1 MLRILQGSLGHLWGI
16 CGQTCDET
24 TGKNPNPTRVPHH
37 TSCGQNITTRH
48 RLQDDEA
55 FSLAATVSTSN
66 FNVSGLVVREL
77 RLMVALADAS
87 DSLRATLGTSAS
99 AAAET

>member
-1 MLRILQGSLGHLWGI
+1 MT
-16 CGQTCDET
+16 TC
-24 TGKNPNPTRVPHH
+24 
-37 TSCGQNITTRH
+37 H
-48 RLQDDEA
+48 RLQDDEP
-55 FSLAATVSTSN
+55 FSLAATVGTSN

-77 RLMVALADAS
+77 KIMALADAS